1 VLLRPASPGT
11 GIIAG
16 GAVRAVM
23 ESAGIANVLTKCLG
37 STNPHNVVKATM
49 VGLLGLRKASDV
61 ARERGRT
68 VAEILGM

>member
-1 VLLRPASPGT
+1 
-11 GIIAG
+11 
-16 GAVRAVM
+16 M

-49 VGLLGLRKASDV
+49 NGLRSLRRASDV

-68 VAEILGM
+68 VSEILGV